1 VNYIT
6 IANKSSMLLIH
17 IKINS
22 QTEMLMFTTKH
33 NITRENTI
41 FLIVNDRN
49 NMYVQLFAYT

>member
-1 VNYIT
+1 
-6 IANKSSMLLIH
+6 MFLMH

-22 QTEMLMFTTKH
+22 QRTEMLMLTTIN

-49 NMYVQLFAYT
+49 NMYLQLFTYT